1 MTSSTLP
8 LIEAD
13 ALSKTFP
20 AKGVFRRGRPVQAV
34 RQIHARVARG
44 EALGVVGESGS
55 GKSTLGRMMLGLL
68 PATSGSLRFDGKEM
82 EGISRAEW
90 RRLRRRMQIVF
101 QDPFSS
107 LDPRRRIGPQ
117 IADGMDIHGLASG
130 AEQAQRV
137 GELLARVGLDPAHAQ
152 RFPHEFSGGQR
163 QRIGIAR
170 ALAVQPEFLVCDES
184 VAALDV
190 SIQAQVL
197 NLFMRLRQELDL
209 TYLFISHDLGVVEH
223 LSDRVVIMYLGRV
236 VEEAPAE
243 EVFARANHPYTQS
256 LLAAVP
262 RIEARKKSFAVVQGE
277 IPSPLNPP
285 KGCHFHP
292 RCPHAFDRCRLEV
305 PVLKEIAPGHRSR
318 CHLNDL
324 PAA

>member
-1 MTSSTLP
+1 MSQASLP
-8 LIEAD
+8 LVEAD
-13 ALSKTFP
+13 SLSKTFP
-20 AKGVFRRGRPVQAV
+20 PKGVFRRGRPVQAV
-34 RQIHARVARG
+34 RQIHARIARG

-170 ALAVQPEFLVCDES
+170 ALATKPDFLILDEPTS
-184 VAALDV
+184 ALDV
-190 SIQAQVL
+190 SVQAQVL
-197 NLFMRLRQELDL
+197 NLLHELQAQLGL
-209 TYLFISHDLGVVEH
+209 TYFFISHDLGVIRYIC
-223 LSDRVVIMYLGRV
+223 DRVALIYRGQL
-236 VEEAPAE
+236 VEEGDTETVFRSPASDY
-243 EVFARANHPYTQS
+243 ARM
-256 LLAAVP
+256 LLAAMP
-262 RIEARKKSFAVVQGE
+262 DPDPDRSPFHASSHAAR
-277 IPSPLNPP
+277 P
-285 KGCHFHP
+285 
-292 RCPHAFDRCRLEV
+292 
-305 PVLKEIAPGHRSR
+305 APGPGQP
-318 CHLNDL
+318 
-324 PAA
+324 PAASP